1 MEGLRADRTPR
12 GPREGAL
19 SPPLTRLT
27 QRSLLHPSRTLGLC
41 LPLGPEVDAGLA
53 GLPERELLE
62 GAKHR
67 GRREGAPY
75 GPLADTLHRRPRSWL
90 LHSLETQRRDGSLSI
105 FADSQNL
112 CGLLSRLRR
121 ADLHA
126 A

>member
-1 MEGLRADRTPR
+1 MCLKTISKTNFPI
-12 GPREGAL
+12 PT
-19 SPPLTRLT
+19 S
-27 QRSLLHPSRTLGLC
+27 SVC
-41 LPLGPEVDAGLA
+41 LPLELEVDAGLA

-75 GPLADTLHRRPRSWL
+75 RPLADTLHRRPRSWL
-90 LHSLETQRRDGSLSI
+90 LHSLETQCRDGSLSI

-112 CGLLSRLRR
+112 CGLLSCLLR